1 MAKRF
6 FILLIILVTSSNWA
20 ISQEFLCQVSINTA
34 KIQSSDK
41 HKYENLQ
48 KALYEF
54 VNNRKW
60 TNYQYKNEERIE
72 CSILFTLDDPGAS
85 DELKGTLNVQIRR
98 PVYKSSYNTVL
109 LNFIDKDI
117 QFTYTENEPLDY
129 VENTFV
135 SSLTSII
142 GYYLN
147 VFLALDADSYSLK
160 GGSEYLTKANAIV
173 NVCQNRA
180 EKGWKAFES
189 QRNRF
194 WLVEN
199 LQNGAY
205 SKVREFWYKYHRL
218 GLDVMSDNVENGRQA
233 ITESLELLQMMNREK
248 PGSFIIS
255 LIVQAK
261 ADEIINIYSK
271 ATPQDKSKVTGIMR
285 ELDPANA
292 SKYQVIMTSK

>member
-1 MAKRF
+1 MTKRIF
-6 FILLIILVTSSNWA
+6 LVFIALLFVTNIA
-20 ISQEFLCQVSINTA
+20 FSQEFLCQVTVNTQ

-41 HKYENLQ
+41 HKYESLQ

-72 CSILFTLDDPGAS
+72 CSIMFTLDDPGAS

-98 PVYKSSYNTVL
+98 PIYKTSYNTVL
-109 LNFIDKDI
+109 LNYIDKEI
-117 QFTYTENEPLDY
+117 QFTYTENEPLDF
-129 VENTFV
+129 VDNTFV
-135 SSLTSII
+135 SSLTSLVA
-142 GYYLN
+142 YYLN

-160 GGSEYLTKANAIV
+160 GGSEYLTKANTIV
-173 NVCQNRA
+173 NLCQNRA

-194 WLVEN
+194 WIVEN
-199 LQNGAY
+199 IQNGAY
-205 SKVREFWYKYHRL
+205 SKIREFWYKYHRL
-218 GLDVMSDNVENGRQA
+218 GLDVMADNVEGGRQA
-233 ITESLELLQMMNREK
+233 ITESLELLQMLNREK
-248 PGSFIIS
+248 PGLFFVS

-271 ATPQDKSKVTGIMR
+271 ASPQDKSKVTGIMR

>member
-1 MAKRF
+1 MFKRIN
-6 FILLIILVTSSNWA
+6 ILLILFVLSMNGVF
-20 ISQEFLCQVSINTA
+20 SQEFLCQVSINTS

-54 VNNRKW
+54 INNRKW

-85 DELKGTLNVQIRR
+85 DELKGTLNVQMRR
-98 PVYKSSYNTVL
+98 PVYKTSYSTVL
-109 LNFIDKDI
+109 LNYIDKEV
-117 QFTYTENEPLDY
+117 QFSYTENEPLDY
-129 VENTFV
+129 VENTFL
-135 SSLTSII
+135 SPLTSLI
-142 GYYLN
+142 GFYLN
-147 VFLALDADSYSLK
+147 VFLALDADSYSMK

-199 LQNGAY
+199 IQNGAY
-205 SKVREFWYKYHRL
+205 SKIREFWYKYHRL
-218 GLDVMSDNVENGRQA
+218 GLDVMSENAESGRQA
-233 ITESLELLQMMNREK
+233 ITESLELLKMLNREK
-248 PGSFIIS
+248 PGLFVVS

-271 ATPQDKSKVTGIMR
+271 ASPQDKSTVTNIMR

-292 SKYQVIMTSK
+292 SKYQVIMTSN

>member
-6 FILLIILVTSSNWA
+6 FILLIILVTSSYWA

>member
-1 MAKRF
+1 MVKRIGILF
-6 FILLIILVTSSNWA
+6 FIFALTTQMVF
-20 ISQEFLCQVSINTA
+20 SQEFLCQVSINTS

-41 HKYENLQ
+41 HKYESLQ

-54 VNNRKW
+54 INNRKW

-85 DELKGTLNVQIRR
+85 ADLTGTLNVQLRR

-109 LNFIDKDI
+109 FNYIDKEI

-135 SSLTSII
+135 SSLTSIV

-147 VFLALDADSYSLK
+147 IFLALDADSYSMK
-160 GGSEYLTKANAIV
+160 GGGEYLTKANAIV
-173 NVCQNRA
+173 NTCQNRS

-199 LQNGAY
+199 IQNGAY
-205 SKVREFWYKYHRL
+205 SKMREFWYKYHRL

-233 ITESLELLQMMNREK
+233 ITESLELLQQLNREK
-248 PGSFIIS
+248 PGLFFMS

-271 ATPQDKSKVTGIMR
+271 ATPQDKSKVTNIMR

>member
-1 MAKRF
+1 MAKRIFIIF
-6 FILLIILVTSSNWA
+6 FILGLSSQT
-20 ISQEFLCQVSINTA
+20 IFSQEFLCQVTVNTQ

-41 HKYENLQ
+41 HKYESLQ

-85 DELKGTLNVQIRR
+85 DEMKGTLNVQMRR
-98 PVYKSSYNTVL
+98 PIYKTSYNTVL
-109 LNFIDKDI
+109 LNYIDKDI
-117 QFTYTENEPLDY
+117 QFTYTENEPLDF
-129 VENTFV
+129 VDNTFV
-135 SSLTSII
+135 SSLTSIV

-147 VFLALDADSYSLK
+147 IFLALDADSYSMK
-160 GGSEYLTKANAIV
+160 GGGEYLTKANTIV
-173 NVCQNRA
+173 NLCQNRA

-199 LQNGAY
+199 IQNGAY
-205 SKVREFWYKYHRL
+205 SKIREFWYKYHRL

-233 ITESLELLQMMNREK
+233 ITESLELLQMLNREK
-248 PGSFIIS
+248 PGLFFIT

-271 ATPQDKSKVTGIMR
+271 ASPQDKSKVTGIMR

>member
-1 MAKRF
+1 MVKRILMLF
-6 FILLIILVTSSNWA
+6 FVLGWFAQSGF
-20 ISQEFLCQVSINTA
+20 SQEFICQVSINTA

-41 HKYENLQ
+41 HKYETLQ

-60 TNYQYKNEERIE
+60 TNYQYKPEERIE

-85 DELKGTLNVQIRR
+85 PDLKGTLNVQLRR
-98 PVYKSSYNTVL
+98 PVYKTAYNTVL
-109 LNFIDKDI
+109 FNYIDKDI
-117 QFTYTENEPLDY
+117 LFTYTENEPLDY

-135 SSLTSII
+135 SSLTSLV
-142 GYYLN
+142 GYYIN
-147 VFLALDADSYSLK
+147 IFLALDADSYSMK

-173 NVCQNRA
+173 NTCQNRA
-180 EKGWKAFES
+180 ETGWKAFES

-199 LQNGAY
+199 IQNGAY

-218 GLDVMSDNVENGRQA
+218 GLDVMSDNLEGGRQA
-233 ITESLELLQMMNREK
+233 ITESLELLQMLNRDK
-248 PGSFIIS
+248 PGLFIVS

-271 ATPQDKSKVTGIMR
+271 ASPQDKTKVTAIMR

-292 SKYQVIMTSK
+292 SKYQVITTSK

>member
-1 MAKRF
+1 M
-6 FILLIILVTSSNWA
+6 LLFVLGLFTQSGF
-20 ISQEFLCQVSINTA
+20 SQEFICQVSINTA

-41 HKYENLQ
+41 HKYETLQ

-60 TNYQYKNEERIE
+60 TNYQYKPEERIE

-85 DELKGTLNVQIRR
+85 PDLKGTLNVQLRR
-98 PVYKSSYNTVL
+98 PVYKTAYNTVL
-109 LNFIDKDI
+109 FNYIDKDI
-117 QFTYTENEPLDY
+117 LFTYTENEPLDY
-129 VENTFV
+129 VENTFI
-135 SSLTSII
+135 SSLTSLV
-142 GYYLN
+142 GYYIN
-147 VFLALDADSYSLK
+147 IFLALDADSYSMK

-173 NVCQNRA
+173 NTCQNRS
-180 EKGWKAFES
+180 ETGWKAFES

-199 LQNGAY
+199 IQNGAY

-218 GLDVMSDNVENGRQA
+218 GLDVMSDNLEGGRQA
-233 ITESLELLQMMNREK
+233 ITESLELLQMLNRDK
-248 PGSFIIS
+248 PGLFIVS

-271 ATPQDKSKVTGIMR
+271 ASPQDKTKVTAIMR

-292 SKYQVIMTSK
+292 SKYQVITTNK

>member
-1 MAKRF
+1 MIKRF
-6 FILLIILVTSSNWA
+6 FILLAILGTSAQWA
-20 ISQEFLCQVSINTA
+20 VSQEFLCQVSINTA

-41 HKYENLQ
+41 HKYETLQ

-85 DELKGTLNVQIRR
+85 NEMKGTLNVQVRR
-98 PVYKSSYNTVL
+98 PVYKTSYNTVL
-109 LNFIDKDI
+109 LNYIDKEI

-129 VENTFV
+129 VESTFI
-135 SSLTSII
+135 SSLTSIV
-142 GYYLN
+142 GYYIN
-147 VFLALDADSYSLK
+147 IFLALDADSYSLK
-160 GGSEYLTKANAIV
+160 GGAEYLTKANAIV

-199 LQNGAY
+199 LQNGSY

-218 GLDVMSDNVENGRQA
+218 GLDVMADNVENGRQA

-248 PGSFIIS
+248 PGSFIVS

-261 ADEIINIYSK
+261 ADEIINIYSQ
-271 ATPQDKSKVTGIMR
+271 ASPQDKSKVTGIMR

>member
-6 FILLIILVTSSNWA
+6 FILLIILVTSSYCA

>member
-1 MAKRF
+1 MKRVG
-6 FILLIILVTSSNWA
+6 ILLFVFALTA
-20 ISQEFLCQVSINTA
+20 QMAFSQEFICQVSINTA

-41 HKYENLQ
+41 HKYETLQ

-54 VNNRKW
+54 INNRKW

-85 DELKGTLNVQIRR
+85 SDLTGTLNVQLRR
-98 PVYKSSYNTVL
+98 PVYKTSYNTVL
-109 LNFIDKDI
+109 FNYIDKEI
-117 QFTYTENEPLDY
+117 QFTYNENEPLDY

-135 SSLTSII
+135 SSLTSIV

-147 VFLALDADSYSLK
+147 IFLALDADSYSMK
-160 GGSEYLTKANAIV
+160 GGGEYLTKANAIV
-173 NVCQNRA
+173 NVCQNRV

-199 LQNGAY
+199 IQNGAY
-205 SKVREFWYKYHRL
+205 SKIREFWYKYHRL

-233 ITESLELLQMMNREK
+233 ITESLELLQQLNREK
-248 PGSFIIS
+248 PGLFFVS

-271 ATPQDKSKVTGIMR
+271 ASPADKTKVTNIMR
-285 ELDPANA
+285 ELDPSNA